1 MINALIALVS
11 LALVAVV
18 VYDLIEIGKRRKAIA
33 LETQKVKA
41 VEEAAKKQVIKE
53 QSEAKYANEYK
64 NLTAQYGD
72 ATSSFLLGS
81 DKTKIDNYLY
91 VFEPAATVCIKGES
105 IPFNMIIGFSL
116 NDDSETILHNES
128 AYKSITETDTGSM
141 MGRAAIGGILL
152 GSIGALAGATTAK
165 KETITSPLVRQST
178 SIIKHNYSLFLNIDD
193 LSNPLREIELGSDI
207 NKVQTIVN
215 IFNIIIKRNTIKY
228 ENL

>member
-11 LALVAVV
+11 IALVAYV
-18 VYDLIEIGKRRKAIA
+18 VYDLIEICKRRNALA
-33 LETQKVKA
+33 LEIQKVKEI
-41 VEEAAKKQVIKE
+41 EEAAKKQSIKK
-53 QSEAKYANEYK
+53 QSEAKYANEYEH
-64 NLTAQYGD
+64 LTAQYGE

-91 VFEPAATVCIKGES
+91 VFEPVATVYLKGEP

-128 AYKSITETDTGSM
+128 ASQSITKTDSGSM
-141 MGRAAIGGILL
+141 IGRAAVGGILL
-152 GSIGALAGATTAK
+152 GGIGALAGATTAQ

-193 LSNPLREIELGSDI
+193 LSNPIREIELGSDI

-215 IFNIIIKRNTIKY
+215 IFNIIIKRNAIKY
-228 ENL
+228 ERL